1 MAEIINF
8 RPTPDVAQ
16 MIESQKAKG
25 VNISRW
31 INNLLIGADKQADS
45 LNLQIYTIPEDGINL
60 YDSTKLA
67 IDQMIS
73 LHSLPFSRLSISRY
87 REANDIIK
95 QAGMDCR
102 Y

>member
-16 MIESQKAKG
+16 MIERQKAKG

-73 LHSLPFSRLSISRY
+73 LH
-87 REANDIIK
+87 
-95 QAGMDCR
+95 
-102 Y
+102 

>member
-8 RPTPDVAQ
+8 RPIPDVAQ

-45 LNLQIYTIPEDGINL
+45 LNLQIYTIPEDG
-60 YDSTKLA
+60 
-67 IDQMIS
+67 
-73 LHSLPFSRLSISRY
+73 
-87 REANDIIK
+87 
-95 QAGMDCR
+95 
-102 Y
+102 

>member
-31 INNLLIGADKQADS
+31 INNLLIGADKQVAW
-45 LNLQIYTIPEDGINL
+45 T
-60 YDSTKLA
+60 
-67 IDQMIS
+67 
-73 LHSLPFSRLSISRY
+73 LSFVDFY
-87 REANDIIK
+87 
-95 QAGMDCR
+95 
-102 Y
+102 

>member
-45 LNLQIYTIPEDGINL
+45 LNLQIYTKDFAWQDYIR
-60 YDSTKLA
+60 SW
-67 IDQMIS
+67 
-73 LHSLPFSRLSISRY
+73 
-87 REANDIIK
+87 
-95 QAGMDCR
+95 
-102 Y
+102 